1 MIGLFFT
8 DQTIIFDDTG
18 RTGKGATIQL
28 QFARGLISE
37 SFNCISS
44 LTTHII
50 LNTVISL
57 NFLLWTFCER
67 HSFPRVSGDSP
78 KTLRKLCL
86 SAKFPH
92 QEIRWNYGI
101 LRSDRN
107 REVTRLTQNLSKKL
121 VQKNYHLKASSSN
134 GECNT
139 LASVQCWRFWNILRN
154 ELSLWNSLG

>member
-50 LNTVISL
+50 LNTVISP

-101 LRSDRN
+101 LRSVSFCKCKFEWRISQILLLN
-107 REVTRLTQNLSKKL
+107 HLFPIHPFCTPWKH
-121 VQKNYHLKASSSN
+121 QK
-134 GECNT
+134 
-139 LASVQCWRFWNILRN
+139 ILRFYGFLMFSGGR
-154 ELSLWNSLG
+154 EKGHWEQMG